1 MINLIFQGKC
11 GMRKKILV
19 FLLVLVILIQF
30 IHPEKN
36 KASEAQANSLG
47 TVFSIPGNIKI
58 ILDKACNDCH
68 SNNTTYPWYSNI
80 QPVHWW
86 MNHHIQEGKKE
97 LNFDE
102 YSNKT
107 LRYQYHK
114 MEEIA
119 EQVKEDE
126 MPLESYTWMH
136 EDSKLTQAEKKD
148 LIDWA
153 DNIRAIMEV
162 KYPIDSLI
170 RKKQ

>member
-1 MINLIFQGKC
+1 
-11 GMRKKILV
+11 MRKKILV
-19 FLLVLVILIQF
+19 FLLVLLIIIQF

-36 KASEAQANSLG
+36 KASGVQTNFLG
-47 TVFSIPGNIKI
+47 TVFPIPGNIKI

-68 SNNTTYPWYSNI
+68 SNNTRYPWYSNI

-86 MNHHIQEGKKE
+86 MNNHVREGKRE

-107 LRYQYHK
+107 LRFQYHK

-119 EQVKEDE
+119 EQVKEGE
-126 MPLESYTWMH
+126 MPLESYIWMH
-136 EDSKLTQAEKKD
+136 EDAKLTQAEKKE

-153 DNIRAIMEV
+153 DNNRASMV
-162 KYPIDSLI
+162 AKYPIDSLI
-170 RKKQ
+170 RKKK

>member
-1 MINLIFQGKC
+1 
-11 GMRKKILV
+11 MRKKIFVLI
-19 FLLVLVILIQF
+19 LVLVILIQF

-36 KASEAQANSLG
+36 KASGVQANYLG
-47 TVFSIPGNIKI
+47 TVFPVPNNIKI

-68 SNNTTYPWYSNI
+68 SNNTRYPWYSHI

-86 MNHHIQEGKKE
+86 MNHHVQEGKRE

-102 YSNKT
+102 YSNRA
-107 LRYQYHK
+107 LRFQYHK

-119 EQVKEDE
+119 DQVKEGE

-136 EDSKLTQAEKKD
+136 EDAKLTQAEKKE

-153 DNIRAIMEV
+153 DNIRANMEA

-170 RKKQ
+170 RKKK